1 MARQRPRRPLPPQV
15 GTAGAPPPAPG
26 ATPEPDA
33 RVNQTMDFLPPPLV
47 DHHSRP
53 VLHGELGLGRFERL
67 LAGGVSGGAGT
78 AGGSADGAGWF
89 DSAAG
94 LAVLRWCPPLLGLE
108 PHCTPARYLARRREA
123 GSYAA
128 RRMLL
133 RGSGIAELLV
143 DTTASVPGE
152 AAAADGGEPVT
163 VAELDAALP
172 GGAGELVPLAELA
185 AQVGATSGSVPAQL
199 RNLGTALETAA
210 RSTAGFVCDAGP
222 LLRYPEPARPPGR
235 AEVIRAASAALAGHR
250 GPATAALSHHLL
262 LEALRTGRPVQLR
275 CGDPAPLAGLL
286 RETAGAGVVVLVPT
300 GGRAHVRTSAEL
312 AARHGH
318 VHTDAGADPAVALA
332 VAPFGRVLFSTRAA
346 LLPELH
352 VVRARAFERSLR
364 ALLGEWVADGAC
376 TPVAARR
383 IAERV
388 LGGNAREVYRR
399 RDGRREDDASVT
411 TTARHR
417 VAVPR

>member
-1 MARQRPRRPLPPQV
+1 
-15 GTAGAPPPAPG
+15 
-26 ATPEPDA
+26 
-33 RVNQTMDFLPPPLV
+33 MDFLSPPLL

-67 LAGGVSGGAGT
+67 LADGVTGGDGGGGRVGSGG
-78 AGGSADGAGWF
+78 GAGWF

-108 PHCTPARYLARRREA
+108 PHCAPARYLARRREL
-123 GSYAA
+123 GSYTA

-133 RGSGIAELLV
+133 RGSGITELLV
-143 DTTASVPGE
+143 DTTAAAAGE
-152 AAAADGGEPVT
+152 AAAVDGGEPVT
-163 VAELDAALP
+163 VAELAAALP
-172 GGAGELVPLAELA
+172 GRARELVPLDELA

-210 RSTAGFVCDAGP
+210 RSAAGFVCDAAVLLWHPEAAGP
-222 LLRYPEPARPPGR
+222 PDR
-235 AEVIRAASAALAGHR
+235 AEVVRAASAALAGR
-250 GPATAALSHHLL
+250 GGPATSALAHHLL
-262 LEALRTGRPVQLR
+262 RGALRTGRPVQLR

-286 RETAGAGVVVLVPT
+286 RATAGEGTLVLVPD
-300 GGRAHVRTSAEL
+300 GDRRHLRTAAEL
-312 AARHGH
+312 AARHSH
-318 VHTDAGADPAVALA
+318 VHTDAGTDPAVALA
-332 VAPFGRVLFSTRAA
+332 AAPFGRVLFSTRAA

-352 VVRARAFERSLR
+352 VVRARGFERGLR

-376 TPVAARR
+376 TPGAARR

-399 RDGRREDDASVT
+399 QPAGGAVT

-417 VAVPR
+417 HAVPGGGRPAADG